1 MSILLTHYNK
11 GNLFIFSNETQKD
24 RTDLL
29 KKINSF
35 EVIKKLI
42 NYRNLDSINL
52 GINVQMFVLRKR
64 LM

>member
-1 MSILLTHYNK
+1 MSILLTPYNQ

-52 GINVQMFVLRKR
+52 GINV
-64 LM
+64 